1 MTASV
6 MQALLGAGI
15 SPADASRIALAM
27 DAAYGTPPTS
37 STKQQY
43 SGEARADAFALFS
56 SSPSSQLVGS
66 GPEYTG
72 GPAAL
77 GVHGLAHFS
86 GQLYASSTA
95 YVGGLSVNGDAAVS
109 MSVSAKKGTFS
120 DGVSVPGGASITT
133 RAMSVSAPLVASGGL
148 VSKGGAQFSGSN
160 LFDGPVTLA
169 GPVNWDGERRPAT
182 VEVLSFASASGNVVR
197 LGRQQISVLHDHG
210 DASPG
215 SLTFSLASLVA
226 TSVITKVGFDV
237 TACAVTA
244 SGTTV
249 YHLGTASTAA
259 ISIAVS

>member
-15 SPADASRIALAM
+15 SPADASRISLAM
-27 DAAYGTPPTS
+27 DAAYGPPPAS

-77 GVHGLAHFS
+77 GVRGLAHFS
-86 GQLYASSTA
+86 GQIYASSTA
-95 YVGGLSVNGDAAVS
+95 YVGGLSVVGDAAVS

-120 DGVSVPGGASITT
+120 DGVSVPGGASITPE
-133 RAMSVSAPLVASGGL
+133 AMSVSAPLVASGGL

-169 GPVNWDGERRPAT
+169 GPVNWGGERRPAT

-226 TSVITKVGFDV
+226 TSVITKVGFDA